1 MKQEKKVP
9 SKNSGQLSA
18 REKLKLKKAK
28 KANKTNKKVL
38 FRNIFLGMLALG
50 VIGLAVVAI
59 MVASILK
66 DAPELNY
73 DDLVPTGYT
82 SFIRDQNG
90 TVIQELS
97 TGESNRIYV
106 DINEIPTHVK
116 DAFVA
121 IEDQRFYEHNGVDL
135 RGIFRAVFVNLK
147 ERNLSEG
154 ASTITQQVIKNNILT
169 SEKSFNRKIIE
180 QHLAI
185 QVEKVMEK
193 DEILELYL
201 NTVGLGRGTNGV
213 QAAANRYFAKDVSE
227 LTIAEAAVIAGIT
240 QRPTAYEPV
249 AQPENN
255 RIRQE
260 IVLNYMNEQGLITDA
275 ELQTALDE
283 KVYDSIQVT
292 HQVFLEQSDFSYFV
306 DEVIRRVAADLEA
319 EKGYTNTQAINLV
332 YRGGLDIYTTQD
344 MTMQGI
350 MDQSFADEET
360 FPPFEDDYN
369 VMLMYSVSV
378 QTADGVKHYYDET
391 LFQTDEEAYAHMDLL
406 KETWVTGTDTMIAD
420 KSLLIPQP
428 QSAMVVMDYYTG
440 HVKAITGGRGEKIG
454 NQTLNRATMSLRQPG
469 STFKV
474 LAAYLPALDRAGM
487 TLATVFDDVPY
498 SVKLGDGSTY
508 SPKNWYER
516 ATFNYWGLSTLRQGI
531 EWSMNVV
538 TLKTMNAVGVETG
551 FEYLKN
557 LGFSSLVE
565 NETINGQTYSD
576 KNIVLPLGG
585 ITRGVSLLEL
595 TAAYG
600 AIANKGNYI
609 EPTFYTKVLSHDGT
623 LLLLNEPET
632 HSAMKETTAFL
643 LTNAMEDVVK
653 TGTGKT
659 TRLSNMPVA
668 GKTGTTSD
676 SKDLAYVGFTPYYVA
691 GIWLGHDTPERMAH
705 NKSYQQIL
713 WQSVMAQIHENLE
726 TRKFNVP
733 DGIVTKNICT
743 ISGKLAVPGLCDS
756 DPRGSTVRTEYFAIG
771 TEPKETCDVH
781 IKVTL
786 CSESG
791 LMPNEY
797 CPEDTLVDKV
807 FTQRRIPFAPE
818 EWDPVNR
825 PRIRDYGYE
834 FPITMIEEYC
844 NIHGPSQPDDDNP
857 FGEDEDNVIE
867 DGNNGNGNGNNR
879 KNPDDNDEDD
889 EDNDNTDDTADSFI
903 DIDLPIALD

>member
-9 SKNSGQLSA
+9 SKTSGQLSA
-18 REKLKLKKAK
+18 REKLKLKKEK

-38 FRNIFLGMLALG
+38 FRNIFLGMLLLG
-50 VIGLAVVAI
+50 VIGLVVVAI

-73 DDLVPTGYT
+73 DDLAPTGYT

-106 DINEIPTHVK
+106 EIDEIPTHVK
-116 DAFVA
+116 NAFIA
-121 IEDQRFYEHNGVDL
+121 IEDQRFYEHNGIDL

-154 ASTITQQVIKNNILT
+154 ASTITQQVIKNNLLT
-169 SEKSFNRKIIE
+169 FEKTFNRKIIE

-185 QVEKVMEK
+185 QVEKVLDK
-193 DEILELYL
+193 DTILELYL

-227 LTIAEAAVIAGIT
+227 LSIAEAAVIAGIT
-240 QRPTAYEPV
+240 QRPNAYEPV
-249 AQPENN
+249 TQPENN
-255 RIRQE
+255 RVRQE
-260 IVLNYMNEQGLITDA
+260 IVLKYMNEQGMITDA

-319 EKGYTNTQAINLV
+319 EKGYTNAQAINLV
-332 YRGGLDIYTTQD
+332 YRGGLEIYTTQD

-350 MDQSFADEET
+350 MDQSFADEDA

-378 QTADGVKHYYDET
+378 QTSDGIKHYYDET
-391 LFQTDEEAYAHMDLL
+391 LFQTDDEAYAHMELL
-406 KETWVTGTDTMIAD
+406 KDTWVTGTDTMIAD

-428 QSAMVVMDYYTG
+428 QSAMVVIDYYTG
-440 HVKAITGGRGEKIG
+440 QVKAMTGGRGEKIG

-469 STFKV
+469 STFKI
-474 LAAYLPALDRAGM
+474 LAAYLPALDTAGM

-498 SVKLGDGSTY
+498 STKLGDGSTY

-538 TLKTMNAVGVETG
+538 TIKAMNEVGVETG
-551 FEYLKN
+551 FDYLKN
-557 LGFSSLVE
+557 LGFTSLVE
-565 NETINGQTYSD
+565 EETINNQTFSD

-585 ITRGVSLLEL
+585 LTRGVSLLEL

-659 TRLSNMPVA
+659 TKLSNMPVA

-676 SKDLAYVGFTPYYVA
+676 SKDLAYVGYTPYYVA

-713 WQSVMAQIHENLE
+713 WQNVMAQIHENLE

-733 DGIVTKNICT
+733 DGLVTKNICT

-756 DPRGSTVRTEYFAIG
+756 DPRGSRVKTEYFALG
-771 TEPKETCDVH
+771 TEPKDTCDVH

-786 CSESG
+786 CTASG

-797 CPEDTLVDKV
+797 CPDDVLVDKV
-807 FTQRRIPFAPE
+807 FTQRLIPFAPE

-825 PRIRDYGYE
+825 PRIRDYAYE

-844 NIHGPSQPDDDNP
+844 NIHGPSQPQDDNS
-857 FGEDEDNVIE
+857 FDENENWNNIDW
-867 DGNNGNGNGNNR
+867 NNGNGNGNGNGNENR
-879 KNPDDNDEDD
+879 NRDDDNDD
-889 EDNDNTDDTADSFI
+889 DNTASTYI
-903 DIDLPIALD
+903 DIDLPIAFD